1 MSRLRPFFSYYGS
14 KWMIAPRY
22 PAPLHDHIVEPF
34 AGSAQYSTLHWRR
47 RVTLIEKNPVVAAVW
62 RWLIAA
68 DAREVMSIPLI
79 ADGQTVDDLGL
90 CQEAAWFVGFWLNK
104 AATAPG
110 RKLSKWVRSTA
121 HDARY
126 KGVAWG
132 EHTRACVA
140 RQVHACDHWQIVEGD
155 YRCAPMTSRACYF
168 IDPPYAGK
176 AGSHYQ
182 HGSQALDYGALSS
195 WCRQIKGQA
204 IVCEAD
210 GAQWLPF
217 EPFAVS
223 KSSQVRHG
231 RVSREAV
238 WTKGCVMQ
246 GSLFDE

>member
-14 KWMIAPRY
+14 KWTMAPRY

-90 CQEAAWFVGFWLNK
+90 CQEAAWFVGFWLN
-104 AATAPG
+104 AAAAAPG
-110 RKLSKWVRSTA
+110 RSLSSW
-121 HDARY
+121 ARNCR
-126 KGVAWG
+126 KKSGLWG
-132 EHTRACVA
+132 ARCREHIA
-140 RQVHACDHWQIVEGD
+140 RQVHACDHWQVVEGD

-168 IDPPYAGK
+168 VDPPYAGS
-176 AGSHYQ
+176 AGSHYR

-204 IVCEAD
+204 IVCEAE

-217 EPFAVS
+217 EPLAAAPS
-223 KSSQVRHG
+223 AQVRHG

-238 WTKGCVMQ
+238 WTQNCVTQ